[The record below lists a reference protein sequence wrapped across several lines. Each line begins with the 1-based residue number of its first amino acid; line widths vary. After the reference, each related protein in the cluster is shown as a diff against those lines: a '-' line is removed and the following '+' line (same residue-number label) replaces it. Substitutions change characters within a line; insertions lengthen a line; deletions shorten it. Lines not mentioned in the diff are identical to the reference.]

1 MKNGETIESK
11 IVLSNCTNRV
21 TFFNLVKEPE
31 RILPRAAY
39 NKLKNIEYN
48 GAATKLNI
56 ALKKLPKF
64 KAFKNHPLSAEQLLQ
79 GTIHINCE
87 TMDQLKLAYDQTLT
101 SRMSMN
107 PFMDITIPS
116 IFDKTLCPEGYYIMN
131 CFLQYTPYTSNN
143 PFAKGSERIPH
154 SLIKEIFLSQIN
166 EYLEEPL
173 DIHYLDILT
182 PHDLED
188 MISLTEGNIFH
199 GSIGVDNIFTN
210 RISGSLGGIWLCGS
224 SAHPGGGVMG
234 AVGKMTAQQILK

>member
-1 MKNGETIESK
+1 MKLRNGEMIESK
-11 IVLSNCTNRV
+11 AVLSNCTNRV
-21 TFFNLVKEPE
+21 TFFNLVKQPE
-31 RILPRAAY
+31 NVLARAQY
-39 NKLKNIEYN
+39 NKLKNVEYN

-64 KAFKNHPLSAEQLLQ
+64 KAFRNHPLPASELLQ

-87 TMDQLKLAYDQTLT
+87 TMGQLKLAYDQTLT
-101 SRMSMN
+101 SRMSMD

-116 IFDKTLCPEGYYIMN
+116 IFDKTLCPEGYHIMN
-131 CFLQYTPYTSNN
+131 CFLQYTPYHPNN
-143 PFAKGSERIPH
+143 PFIKGSDRIPH
-154 SLIKEIFLSQIN
+154 SLIKEVFLTQIN

-173 DIHYLDILT
+173 DVHYMDILT

-188 MISLTEGNIFH
+188 LISLTEGNIFH

-210 RISGSLGGIWLCGS
+210 RMSGAVGGIWLCGS

-234 AVGKMTAQQILK
+234 AVGRQVAN